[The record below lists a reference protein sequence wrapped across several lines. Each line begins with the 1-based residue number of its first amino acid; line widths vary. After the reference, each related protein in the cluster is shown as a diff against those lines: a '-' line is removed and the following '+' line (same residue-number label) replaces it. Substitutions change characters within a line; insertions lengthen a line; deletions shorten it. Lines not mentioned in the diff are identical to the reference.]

1 MSKNKKFKPYIY
13 KLISIISILGFILC
27 SFTLLYPVISDRW
40 NRYRDSQLV
49 TNYNKVVNETDT
61 SKIDS
66 IRDEAIKYNKYLKKQ
81 CRNIVTDAEYEPD
94 DYYETL
100 LNPSNNGIMG
110 YVEIPK
116 IDITE
121 PIYHYSHEVSLGK
134 GVGHIHG
141 SSLPVGGENTHSVLT
156 GHRGL
161 PTQKFFSDLDKI
173 EIGDKFYIHVLDQVL
188 IYKVYDI
195 LEIEPS
201 DVNVLLIEDNRDLC
215 TLVTCTPYG
224 INTHRLLVMG
234 ERVPA
239 DVVEVDSDGNI
250 IIEDHKMIIDPA
262 ICVFIGFIL
271 FIMIIFII
279 TLINNIRYKHK
290 KLKEREGSG

>member
-121 PIYHYSHEVSLGK
+121 PIYHYSH
-134 GVGHIHG
+134 
-141 SSLPVGGENTHSVLT
+141 
-156 GHRGL
+156 
-161 PTQKFFSDLDKI
+161 
-173 EIGDKFYIHVLDQVL
+173 
-188 IYKVYDI
+188 
-195 LEIEPS
+195 
-201 DVNVLLIEDNRDLC
+201 
-215 TLVTCTPYG
+215 
-224 INTHRLLVMG
+224 
-234 ERVPA
+234 
-239 DVVEVDSDGNI
+239 
-250 IIEDHKMIIDPA
+250 
-262 ICVFIGFIL
+262 
-271 FIMIIFII
+271 
-279 TLINNIRYKHK
+279 
-290 KLKEREGSG
+290 